1 MQDGAKIR
9 TVDRFYHVQSVLTQ
23 LGTVSFIHSWKE
35 KEGKLSFFVLYIC
48 HKEFILESKNN
59 YQFFCIAVFPE
70 MVIIPILCS
79 IIIFPELH
87 CGEKIGDFFRG
98 NINGFGF
105 LFIANYK
112 RPASQSM

>member
-48 HKEFILESKNN
+48 HKEFILGSKNN

-70 MVIIPILCS
+70 MVINNS
-79 IIIFPELH
+79 KSVLH
-87 CGEKIGDFFRG
+87 N
-98 NINGFGF
+98 NI
-105 LFIANYK
+105 
-112 RPASQSM
+112 S